1 LAEGEKSVTLDTRP
15 GAASYSTHALGNE
28 RAANM
33 NTSVEAPSRRSRL
46 GQWVIGL
53 VLLLGGGG
61 LVWYYGVGQPKP
73 LPQGG
78 GRFGGFGGGPRG
90 GEKPPVRVVEAERRN
105 IAVALKALGTVT
117 PINTVI
123 VRSRLDGEL
132 VRVHFTEGQRV
143 AAGQVLAEIDP
154 RPYQVALS
162 QAEGQRA
169 ENEARLN
176 NARADLAS
184 FQSLFDRQLIP
195 KQQLTAQESLV
206 KQVEGTVQSNDA
218 QVNNAKLQL
227 SFTKVI
233 APIAGRLGL
242 RQVDVGNL
250 VRSSDANG
258 IVVITQMQPISVLFT
273 VPETDLPAVLDA
285 MRRGATPAV
294 EAWDRAETTRLAT
307 GTLRTVDNQIDT
319 TTGTIRL
326 RAVFD
331 NKDESLFPN
340 QFVNIN
346 LNLSTL
352 RAATVVPSATIQRAS
367 FGTFV
372 YVIKPD
378 SKATI
383 RKVVLGAAEG
393 DKVAITEGVQPGERV
408 VLEGV
413 DALREDV
420 TVEVVGTG
428 SAADAA
434 PPPQPPA
441 ARQRGGRSGQGQGKG
456 QAPGPN
462 APQNAPQAP
471 GGQPKATRP

>member
-1 LAEGEKSVTLDTRP
+1 
-15 GAASYSTHALGNE
+15 
-28 RAANM
+28 M

-61 LVWYYGVGQPKP
+61 LVWYYGIGQPKP
-73 LPQGG
+73 IPQGG
-78 GRFGGFGGGPRG
+78 GRFGGMGGGGR
-90 GEKPPVRVVEAERRN
+90 EKPPVRVVDAERRN

-143 AAGQVLAEIDP
+143 TAGQLLAEIDP
-154 RPYQVALS
+154 RPYEVALA
-162 QAEGQRA
+162 QVLGQRA

-206 KQVEGTVQSNDA
+206 KQVEGTMQSNDA

-227 SFTKVI
+227 SFTRVT
-233 APIAGRLGL
+233 APIAGKLGL

-250 VRSSDANG
+250 VRSGDANG

-273 VPETDLPAVLDA
+273 VPETDLPAVLEA
-285 MRRGATPAV
+285 MRRDGTPAV

-326 RAVFD
+326 RAVFQND
-331 NKDESLFPN
+331 GDTLFPN

-378 SKATI
+378 GKATI

-393 DKVAITEGVQPGERV
+393 DRVAITEGVEPGERV

-413 DALREDV
+413 DALQEGT
-420 TVEVVGTG
+420 TVEIVGTPTAG
-428 SAADAA
+428 AA
-434 PPPQPPA
+434 PRPA
-441 ARQRGGRSGQGQGKG
+441 AAEPA
-456 QAPGPN
+456 APGA
-462 APQNAPQAP
+462 APAR
-471 GGQPKATRP
+471 PKAARP

>member
-1 LAEGEKSVTLDTRP
+1 
-15 GAASYSTHALGNE
+15 
-28 RAANM
+28 M
-33 NTSVEAPSRRSRL
+33 NTAVEAPSRRSRL

-61 LVWYYGVGQPKP
+61 LVWYYGVGKP
-73 LPQGG
+73 APMPQGG
-78 GRFGGFGGGPRG
+78 GRFGGFGGGNR
-90 GEKPPVRVVEAERRN
+90 GEKPPVRVVDAEQRN

-117 PINTVI
+117 PLNTVI

-132 VRVHFTEGQRV
+132 VRVYFTEGQRV
-143 AAGQVLAEIDP
+143 AAGQVLAEIDS
-154 RPYQVALS
+154 RPYEVALA
-162 QAEGQRA
+162 QAEGQQA
-169 ENEARLN
+169 ENQARLN
-176 NARADLAS
+176 NARADFAS

-206 KQVEGTVQSNDA
+206 KQAEGTAQSNDA

-227 SFTKVI
+227 SFTKII
-233 APIAGRLGL
+233 APIAGKLGL

-250 VRSSDANG
+250 VRSGDANG

-285 MRRGATPAV
+285 MRRGASPPV

-331 NKDESLFPN
+331 NKDDKLFPN

-346 LNLSTL
+346 LELSTL

-378 SKATI
+378 GKATI

-393 DKVAITEGVQPGERV
+393 DRVAVTEGLEPGEQV

-413 DALREDV
+413 DSLEEGVA
-420 TVEVVGTG
+420 VEIVRAGDR
-428 SAADAA
+428 DAA
-434 PPPQPPA
+434 ASAPPA
-441 ARQRGGRSGQGQGKG
+441 ARQRGPNQAKSPQSG
-456 QAPGPN
+456 AP
-462 APQNAPQAP
+462 
-471 GGQPKATRP
+471 QPKATRP

>member
-1 LAEGEKSVTLDTRP
+1 
-15 GAASYSTHALGNE
+15 
-28 RAANM
+28 M
-33 NTSVEAPSRRSRL
+33 NTAVEVPSRRSRL

-61 LVWYYGVGQPKP
+61 LVWYYGVGKAQPI
-73 LPQGG
+73 PQGG
-78 GRFGGFGGGPRG
+78 GRFGGFGGGMRN
-90 GEKPPVRVVEAERRN
+90 EKPPVRVVEAERRN
-105 IAVALKALGTVT
+105 IAVVLKALGTVT

-132 VRVHFTEGQRV
+132 VKVYFQEGQRV
-143 AAGQVLAEIDP
+143 SAGQVLAEIDP
-154 RPYQVALS
+154 RPYQVALA

-169 ENEARLN
+169 ENQARLN

-184 FQSLFDRQLIP
+184 YQSLFDRQLIP
-195 KQQLTAQESLV
+195 KQQLTQQESLV

-227 SFTKVI
+227 AFTKVV
-233 APIAGRLGL
+233 APISGRLGL

-250 VRSSDANG
+250 VRSGDANG

-273 VPETDLPAVLDA
+273 VPETDLPAVLDVL
-285 MRRGATPAV
+285 RKGGTPQV
-294 EAWDRAETTRLAT
+294 EAWDRAETAKLAT

-331 NKDESLFPN
+331 NKDDKLFPN
-340 QFVNIN
+340 QFVNVN
-346 LNLSTL
+346 MQLSTL
-352 RAATVVPSATIQRAS
+352 RAATVVPSATVQRAS

-378 SKATI
+378 GKATI
-383 RKVVLGAAEG
+383 RKVTLGAAEG
-393 DKVAITEGVQPGERV
+393 DRVAITEGVEPGESV

-413 DALREDV
+413 DALQEGV
-420 TVEVVGTG
+420 TVEVIGQGPAPGVSTEPPAPRQRRGQGAGGPGGAGAGAGAAPTAPAGQAG
-428 SAADAA
+428 SAD
-434 PPPQPPA
+434 
-441 ARQRGGRSGQGQGKG
+441 GG
-456 QAPGPN
+456 QARPKG
-462 APQNAPQAP
+462 A
-471 GGQPKATRP
+471 QP